1 MKKFCLLLVIS
12 ILLIVTLCACD
23 LITNVTASD
32 MEKFNTL
39 LDVDY
44 DGWTL
49 SVSTTTGDVTLNNK
63 FVVTKETEKTTIDYT
78 LEKLNE
84 ISIEGNN
91 EFKSTIRGS
100 VTVVDG
106 KIVSIDGE
114 EANLD
119 VEQLDEVSMVFKLN
133 YFKNISLNSTT
144 LSADVTNPSGFL
156 GYEIDCHD
164 MKLLAKY
171 SDDFDYIKINYTNTD
186 GSSVEIKYEFN

>member
-84 ISIEGNN
+84 ISIDGNN
-91 EFKSTIRGS
+91 EFKTTIRGS

-119 VEQLDEVSMVFKLN
+119 VEQFDEVSMVFKLN

-156 GYEIDCHD
+156 GCEIDCQD